1 MRELLLRDEDCK
13 IQWALPSR
21 YTCTSLVDDLW
32 KHEEQKPFEES
43 REKKRE
49 KRYWINLSLTEANS
63 RGQML
68 CEKALCCCSE
78 LKENFDRQEI
88 LVRCQCDLKCL
99 FLDSHMQ

>member
-43 REKKRE
+43 REKKRKE
-49 KRYWINLSLTEANS
+49 VLDKPKSD
-63 RGQML
+63 RGKQQRTN
-68 CEKALCCCSE
+68 AL
-78 LKENFDRQEI
+78 
-88 LVRCQCDLKCL
+88 
-99 FLDSHMQ
+99 